1 MKKAIDNKDSKSSQ
15 DKDDVLLDLDK
26 ELIDL
31 ISTNESLKVGI
42 SKILKE
48 IDIKD
53 TTS

>member
-1 MKKAIDNKDSKSSQ
+1 MKKSIKNKDSKSFEY
-15 DKDDVLLDLDK
+15 KDDVLDLDK
-26 ELIDL
+26 ELKDL